1 MHHSATPTTI
11 TPAPPAPTQPLL
23 RTDVRSALQH
33 GIPRLQAQGVLIEAL
48 DELHMVHINDADPHQ
63 PEQFHQAFVLILNT
77 ALALHTSAEDTVL
90 EHMTHALRIHYT
102 KHDRVAHALVSAWSA
117 VELSDP
123 AGLVIDLLDV
133 LASDAAPLPVW
144 VSHLLQLL
152 PRTGL
157 SHGAV
162 EGLRQVR
169 QLLQPRLD
177 ELAPA
182 RLDKTLQRLEADPD
196 LHGLQQLVGDLGL
209 LALEQSPNEGLPGLV
224 ETYPHH
230 GDCVVS
236 FSHQHPGLV
245 LVGTTPCDNHWLTTP
260 LGQAALDR
268 VLALCGQLDAEHARR
283 LRRQVL
289 YQFSHAARLALE
301 HPQRR
306 HPALMVGQI
315 HRIAQTL
322 DTPHDAHRWTEVLDW
337 MAPRHREEHTGAL
350 DVPAPCAVFDALLL
364 PSFDQHP
371 LLALR
376 TVIDA
381 RLDPTLWLPGMVRR
395 CMDTQTGLSHLLTPL
410 QQLQVPHAQV

>member
-48 DELHMVHINDADPHQ
+48 YELHMVHINDADSHQ

-117 VELSDP
+117 VELRDP

-133 LASDAAPLPVW
+133 LALDAAPLPVW

-169 QLLQPRLD
+169 QLLQPRLG

-196 LHGLQQLVGDLGL
+196 LMRTAGPRCWTGWC
-209 LALEQSPNEGLPGLV
+209 PGNARSTQVRWTCPRRVRSL
-224 ETYPHH
+224 
-230 GDCVVS
+230 
-236 FSHQHPGLV
+236 
-245 LVGTTPCDNHWLTTP
+245 TPC
-260 LGQAALDR
+260 
-268 VLALCGQLDAEHARR
+268 CCRR
-283 LRRQVL
+283 LTSILCWRC
-289 YQFSHAARLALE
+289 AR
-301 HPQRR
+301 
-306 HPALMVGQI
+306 
-315 HRIAQTL
+315 
-322 DTPHDAHRWTEVLDW
+322 
-337 MAPRHREEHTGAL
+337 
-350 DVPAPCAVFDALLL
+350 
-364 PSFDQHP
+364 
-371 LLALR
+371 
-376 TVIDA
+376 
-381 RLDPTLWLPGMVRR
+381 
-395 CMDTQTGLSHLLTPL
+395 
-410 QQLQVPHAQV
+410 

>member
-1 MHHSATPTTI
+1 MHHCATPSTI
-11 TPAPPAPTQPLL
+11 TPAPPEPAPPLL
-23 RTDVRSALQH
+23 RTDARSALQH
-33 GIPRLQAQGVLIEAL
+33 GIPRLQAQGILIEAL
-48 DELHMVHINDADPHQ
+48 DELHMVHINDTDPHQ
-63 PEQFHQAFVLILNT
+63 PEQFHQAFVLILRT
-77 ALALHTSAEDTVL
+77 AQTLHTTAEETVL
-90 EHMTHALRIHYT
+90 EHMTHALRIHYS
-102 KHDRVAHALVSAWSA
+102 KHDRVAHALLSAWAA

-123 AGLVIDLLDV
+123 AGLVLDLLDV

-169 QLLQPRLD
+169 QLLQPRLN

-209 LALEQSPNEGLPGLV
+209 LALELSPTEGLPGLV
-224 ETYPHH
+224 ETPPHND
-230 GDCVVS
+230 GSLVWL
-236 FSHQHPGLV
+236 SHQHHELV
-245 LVGTTPCDNHWLTTP
+245 FVGDTPCDNHWLTTP

-268 VLALCGQLDAEHARR
+268 LLALCGQLEAEPARR

-289 YQFSHAARLALE
+289 YQFAHAARLALE
-301 HPQRR
+301 RPQRR
-306 HPALMVGQI
+306 HPALIVGQI

-322 DTPHDAHRWTEVLDW
+322 DTPHDTHRWTEVLDW

-381 RLDPTLWLPGMVRR
+381 RLDPTLWLPGVVRH
-395 CMDTQTGLSHLLTPL
+395 CMDTQAGLSHLLTPL
-410 QQLQVPHAQV
+410 QHLQSPRAQA